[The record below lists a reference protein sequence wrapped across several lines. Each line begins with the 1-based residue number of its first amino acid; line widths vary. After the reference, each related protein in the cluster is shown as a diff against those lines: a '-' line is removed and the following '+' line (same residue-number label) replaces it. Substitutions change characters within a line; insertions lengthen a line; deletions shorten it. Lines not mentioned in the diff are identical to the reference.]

1 MKPRTLWSLV
11 VLLPVLAAAATAQD
25 MRENLSRSLF
35 ADQKAYR
42 AGDAV
47 MIYIVEATSASN
59 NASTSASRT
68 SDLSLTGS
76 GTVSSKPVPG
86 AAVTLGTGN
95 SFKGDGSTRAQGSL
109 TARISARVDSVLPN
123 GNLMIR
129 GSRMMTINGE
139 DQTIRISGIV
149 RPSDIQPDNSVYSY
163 NISDANIAL
172 EGSGIVSRAQGP
184 GWLTKLFHWIF

>member
-1 MKPRTLWSLV
+1 MRSRLTM
-11 VLLPVLAAAATAQD
+11 VLALAAAGIALRASAQD

-47 MIYIVEATSASN
+47 MIYIVESTNASN
-59 NASTSASRT
+59 AATTTSTRS

-76 GTVSSKPVPG
+76 GTVSSKAIPG
-86 AAVTLGTGN
+86 GNVAIGTGN
-95 SFKGDGSTRAQGSL
+95 SFKGDGSTKAQGSL

-129 GSRMMTINGE
+129 GSRLMTINGE
-139 DQTIRISGIV
+139 DQTIRISGVV

-163 NISDANIAL
+163 NISDATIAL

-184 GWLTKLFHWIF
+184 GWLTKFFHWIF